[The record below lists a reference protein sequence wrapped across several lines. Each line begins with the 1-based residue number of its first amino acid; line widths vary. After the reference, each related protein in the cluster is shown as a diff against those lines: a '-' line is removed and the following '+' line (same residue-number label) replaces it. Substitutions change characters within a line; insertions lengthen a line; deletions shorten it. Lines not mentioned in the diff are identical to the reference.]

1 MSEWKAER
9 LRPREFLL
17 YRPSDPLT
25 RLTVEASFGQDGR
38 LDWVSVPEGLR
49 HIWSSVGGPTRTETM
64 AAIECITAEVSA

>member
-1 MSEWKAER
+1 MGEWKAQR

-17 YRPSDPLT
+17 YRPGDPLN
-25 RLTVEASFGQDGR
+25 RLTVEASFGRDGR

-49 HIWSSVGGPTRTETM
+49 RIWSAVGGPTRAETM